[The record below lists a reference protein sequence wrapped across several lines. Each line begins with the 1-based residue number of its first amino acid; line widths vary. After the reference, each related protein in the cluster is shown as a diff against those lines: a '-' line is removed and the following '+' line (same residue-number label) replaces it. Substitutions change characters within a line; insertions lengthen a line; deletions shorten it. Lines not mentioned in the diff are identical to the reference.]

1 MLKKKHYE
9 QRLDSALST
18 QGFYETVFRGCTG
31 KEESLFKDRLKE
43 FFRKE
48 QYSQIAINYPEFKGL
63 YKQDKSDK
71 QIFDEAKEV
80 KNHLDKKRLDNTG
93 LFFERDTTY
102 TDPNFYTLSYKPL
115 GKWRNWFEIQNIE
128 LGKDFVRYVQFERT
142 GQSAKL
148 TARGDGTVDF
158 SRPNAK
164 EYLNKQ
170 KVYNAG
176 YYFTYAEIR
185 AAIANNT
192 LEVELVEATKQ
203 NTLERF
209 EQLLHDNMILGDSE
223 AGVTGFINAPNVP
236 NVEASAPA
244 TGTDK
249 TWQGGDKTKEEII
262 ADINGMATK
271 IIDDNFSAY
280 GESGFI
286 IALPSAQFNYITGT
300 PRSTTTDTTIASQI
314 LENFKAEDGSPV
326 IRGFALLHELK
337 GKGTG
342 STDMAICFRPNEGD
356 KIKARVSEGVIF
368 HPPTF
373 NQLRIEYAMEQE
385 AGGLTIMKPLS
396 MTQLY
401 GI

>member
-1 MLKKKHYE
+1 MLKKHIYQ
-9 QRLDSALST
+9 QRFDSALSN
-18 QGFYETVFRGCTG
+18 QSLYEVVFRGCTG
-31 KEESLFKDRLKE
+31 KEESLYKDRLKE
-43 FFRKE
+43 FFRAE
-48 QYSQIAINYPEFKGL
+48 QYSQIAVNKPEFKDL

-80 KNHLDKKRLDNTG
+80 KKHLDKKRFDNTG

-102 TDPNFYTLSYKPL
+102 TDPTLYSLSYKPL
-115 GKWRNWFEIQNIE
+115 GKWRKWFEIQNITPGE
-128 LGKDFVRYVQFERT
+128 KFVRYVQLERT

-148 TARGDGTVDF
+148 TSKGDGTVNF
-158 SRPNAK
+158 IRPSAK
-164 EYLNKQ
+164 EFLNKQ
-170 KVYNAG
+170 EVYNAG
-176 YYFTYAEIR
+176 YYFTFAEIR
-185 AAIANNT
+185 TAIVSNS
-192 LEVELVEATKQ
+192 LGIEIVEATKQ
-203 NTLERF
+203 NALGTF
-209 EQLLHDNMILGDSE
+209 DIMLHNNMILGDSE
-223 AGVTGFINAPNVP
+223 AGVTGLINAPNVP
-236 NVEASAPA
+236 NIEASQPA
-244 TGTDK
+244 TGTNR

-271 IIDDNFSAY
+271 IINDNFSAY

-326 IRGFALLHELK
+326 IRGFVLLHELK
-337 GKGTG
+337 GQGQG
-342 STDMAICFRPNEGD
+342 GTDMAICFRPNEGD

-385 AGGLTIMKPLS
+385 AGGLTIMKPFS